1 MKHRLLIGLAVLSFL
16 GGLAAYMTRQR
27 SDDAAPAPTAGE
39 DLSKALPAVTA
50 EAVDALEVK
59 TAESPVAVRL
69 EKRNGT
75 WRVVAPV
82 DAAADEG
89 AAKEAAEKLASLKVE
104 RLVTDSKANFERLG
118 LGDDKATLVRALG
131 GGKELLA
138 LVIGGFGS
146 GGTFVR
152 KSTEDKVYSVEGSI
166 AYAFNKELRSW
177 RDRVM
182 TNVDAKNVTAVR
194 WQKGKEVFAF
204 ERDASKPDDPKAW
217 VPSKGAKALP
227 KLDPSKVQG
236 LVTGLSKMQASDFGA
251 PTATAEAAGITAD
264 SGTATLTLS
273 EKADG
278 AAESTTRTVVV
289 RLGASR
295 DENGQTQHFVMID
308 GSPVVFIVTDY
319 VAKRI
324 TPKVEDF
331 QESEKPA
338 EGDAPAPGGMPPG
351 MQPTMG
357 GADSVPP
364 EIMQQLQEQ
373 MRRQQ
378 QQ

>member
-1 MKHRLLIGLAVLSFL
+1 MKHRLWIGIAVLVVL
-16 GGLAAYMTRQR
+16 GAAAVLKSRQR
-27 SDDAAPAPTAGE
+27 NNDAAPAAAAGE
-39 DLSKALPAVTA
+39 DLSKVLPALTA
-50 EAVDALEVK
+50 DAVDTLEVK
-59 TAESPVAVRL
+59 TAEAPVAVRL

-82 DAAADEG
+82 DAAADDG

-104 RLVTDSKANFERLG
+104 RLVTDSKENFARLG
-118 LGDDKATLVRALG
+118 LGDDKATHVKALG
-131 GGKELLA
+131 GGKELLS
-138 LVIGGFGS
+138 LVIGGYGS

-152 KSTEDKVYSVEGSI
+152 KATEDKVYSVEGSI

-194 WQKGKEVFAF
+194 WQKGKEIFAF
-204 ERDASKPDDPKAW
+204 ERDTSKPDDPKAW
-217 VPSKGAKALP
+217 VASKGTKAVP
-227 KLDPSKVQG
+227 KLDAGKVQG

-251 PTATAEAAGITAD
+251 PTATAESAGITAD
-264 SGTATLTLS
+264 SGMATLTLS
-273 EKADG
+273 EKPEG
-278 AAESTTRTVVV
+278 AAEPTTRQVVV

-295 DENGQTQHFVMID
+295 DENGQTQHFVMIE
-308 GSPVVFIVTDY
+308 GNPVVFIVTDY

-324 TPKVEDF
+324 APKTEDF

-338 EGDAPAPGGMPPG
+338 EGDAPAPNGMPG
-351 MQPTMG
+351 MQPTVG